1 MYIYLNI
8 YFKDWTDDACLECFR
23 FMCLWKCPKRECPF
37 NMGCIHCAGI
47 ALKNKVPL
55 EHRLFLPKLFFP
67 FVALTSVLYVRLQ

>member
-23 FMCLWKCPKRECPF
+23 FMCIWTFPF
-37 NMGCIHCAGI
+37 NMGCIHSAGI

-55 EHRLFLPKLFFP
+55 EHKLFLPKLFFP
-67 FVALTSVLYVRLQ
+67 FVALTSVVYVRLQ